1 MKPKLRN
8 ERHCT
13 QNMPSPCREELC
25 ECYYS
30 LYSCRWIA
38 CSPSSLIPPWLS
50 LLPLLSV
57 LKAIRTDFKL
67 MIWSQCD
74 NSSCTQLHFESSV
87 SVTQKQ
93 GRFSDALYSL
103 YSVLP
108 SNPMFLPLWCHYW
121 FSSTSLSLDSDTYRV
136 LFLFFIAFLCAVCY
150 FSVCHILPMIS
161 LPILGLNHTKFSIGL
176 ARWFSG

>member
-1 MKPKLRN
+1 MKSKLRN

-13 QNMPSPCREELC
+13 QNMPSRCREELC

-30 LYSCRWIA
+30 LYSCRWIT

-103 YSVLP
+103 YSVFP
-108 SNPMFLPLWCHYW
+108 SNPTFLPSWCHYW
-121 FSSTSLSLDSDTYRV
+121 FSSTQTLTGFCFFFYSFSLCCV
-136 LFLFFIAFLCAVCY
+136 VFL
-150 FSVCHILPMIS
+150 CHILPMIS
-161 LPILGLNHTKFSIGL
+161 LPILGLNHTKFSIAL
-176 ARWFSG
+176 MRWFSG